1 MAGAIVPP
9 IDALLFRDG
18 LKLLKAPI
26 ERIACNSL
34 VAVFT
39 S

>member
-26 ERIACNSL
+26 ERIGAHCL
-34 VAVFT
+34 
-39 S
+39 